1 MKYKL
6 TLRVIVDYIRYFV
19 RKRPSLPTS
28 ALSFY
33 RDVHLFDRSFWPYL
47 NPVLLGTL
55 ELSLRQFTIESLK
68 HNFTDCENYTDLIN

>member
-6 TLRVIVDYIRYFV
+6 TLHVIVDYIRYFV

-33 RDVHLFDRSFWPYL
+33 RDVHLFDRSF
-47 NPVLLGTL
+47 
-55 ELSLRQFTIESLK
+55 
-68 HNFTDCENYTDLIN
+68 